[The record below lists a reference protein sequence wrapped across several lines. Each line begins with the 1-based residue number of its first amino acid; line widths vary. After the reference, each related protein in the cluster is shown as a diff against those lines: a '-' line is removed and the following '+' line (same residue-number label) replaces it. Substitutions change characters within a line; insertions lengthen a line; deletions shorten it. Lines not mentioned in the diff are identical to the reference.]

1 MMQYV
6 DSFNYAE
13 AYLGGGI
20 VPYPLFWVAN
30 KAWLA

>member
-13 AYLGGGI
+13 AYLGVGI
-20 VPYPLFWVAN
+20 VPYPLF
-30 KAWLA
+30 LGRQ